1 MFYINLFLFATIFSY
16 PKCYGQNIYVSDVN
30 FRIEPGIEMCVYETG
45 KAGQMLEVYYQVL
58 DGQHGDLDIN
68 FKVIDPKN
76 ATLLTDYKSSE
87 NSIIMDLEMD
97 GDYAFCMDNTYSMMN
112 SKLVFLYVLVE
123 DKNGVTQSDVGAK
136 MAGSDSG
143 DEQNDGE
150 GDGAEPKEV
159 LEWEGTDENG
169 ESYYLEVGK
178 IADSLSVTLAHVVKS
193 RHLLSIYAAT
203 KSRDSY
209 LAFEDTFIVDV
220 WSGIQISLMF
230 VVGMLQVY
238 MIKKLFS
245 RDHLGYKDIY

>member
-1 MFYINLFLFATIFSY
+1 
-16 PKCYGQNIYVSDVN
+16 
-30 FRIEPGIEMCVYETG
+30 MCVYETG
-45 KAGQMLEVYYQVL
+45 KGGQMLEVYYQVL

-76 ATLLTDYKSSE
+76 VTLLTDKKSSE

-123 DKNGVTQSDVGAK
+123 DKHGATRSDVEAK
-136 MAGSDSG
+136 TTESADSG
-143 DEQNDGE
+143 DVEKDAE
-150 GDGAEPKEV
+150 GDEAEPKEV
-159 LEWEGTDENG
+159 LEWQGTDENG

-178 IADSLSVTLAHVVKS
+178 IADSLSSTLAHVVKS
-193 RHLLSIYAAT
+193 RHLLSIYSAA

-245 RDHLGYKDIY
+245 RNYLGYKDIY

>member
-1 MFYINLFLFATIFSY
+1 MFYINLFLFATIFLT
-16 PKCYGQNIYVSDVN
+16 KCYGQNIYVSDVN
-30 FRIEPGIEMCVYETG
+30 FRIEPGVETCVYETG

-76 ATLLTDYKSSE
+76 ATLLTDHKSSE

-123 DKNGVTQSDVGAK
+123 DKNGVTRSDAE
-136 MAGSDSG
+136 ATTGSDSG
-143 DEQNDGE
+143 DGQKDAE
-150 GDGAEPKEV
+150 GDEAEPKEI

-178 IADSLSVTLAHVVKS
+178 IADSLSATLAHVVKS

-238 MIKKLFS
+238 MIKKLFN
-245 RDHLGYKDIY
+245 REHLGYKDIY